1 MATPRATA
9 PKPDLFPFLAVLVCT
24 MGALIFLLIAFSA
37 RIRTQQAAAKPTED
51 AEPVAETPAPV
62 PAAARVLEPAPS
74 HPLDALPRVPAQPAA
89 FVLARPPQAVIPPSQ
104 TAAEVNAPLEAEL
117 DRLLATKRRRQ
128 AEIDAANAEADDLRQ
143 TLASRERSLAAAMQ
157 AADETDRIVAEL
169 RQKLLG
175 LEVNLADLK
184 AAAGSIED
192 QIDAAE
198 ATSASRARRYEFVT
212 VDRISG
218 TRRHPVVVVCR
229 ADRWQL
235 PVEEVD
241 ISADLAGYTTGSNPL
256 AAAVKALSRHYER
269 NAKPYVLLVV
279 PPEGTT
285 GYNLAASIFRRN
297 AIQYGYELVP
307 DDLPLNYPA
316 AKADATAIAKSALEG
331 IKRNRG
337 QFNRNGRALP
347 GATRDGRFFDE
358 SVVATK
364 QTYRLAA
371 GPSAWDRRAVLDGRS
386 TPEAEQRRGA
396 GAAVPRRSATSSG
409 SAALRQDEP
418 NAASRSDRPAF
429 GQTPA
434 SSNRPQADQWKSDDP
449 KSPTDAAAAPRP
461 KDWAKRTIAK
471 PKPEPK
477 PVPAGG
483 SGGGGDR
490 TVNPS
495 PDARSRLWGR
505 TPSRW
510 LGFEKRIAI
519 TVQGGTLHCGSIHLE
534 NAGAMSTRQLRTM
547 LIELADRKALE
558 WGEPSGSVFWRPT
571 LLLYADPQDRPAQTL
586 RDRVVRVAQ
595 ELEMGTLFTNSP
607 AATQQAATRVEVA
620 R

>member
-235 PVEEVD
+235 PVEGVD
-241 ISADLAGYTTGSNPL
+241 IPANLAGYTTGSNPL

-358 SVVATK
+358 SAVATK

-409 SAALRQDEP
+409 SAALRQNKP

-461 KDWAKRTIAK
+461 KDWAKRTIV
-471 PKPEPK
+471 KPETEPRSV
-477 PVPAGG
+477 PVGG

-571 LLLYADPQDRPAQTL
+571 LLLYANPQDRPAQTL